1 MRLTKKKQTEVA
13 QGDLTPMIDM
23 TFQLIAFF
31 MVLINFTQSEQDQRV
46 QLPDSSLAKPA
57 ELPLDHPVIIHLA
70 EDGEAIYS
78 GQKIPIGGLGPYLQK
93 EIRALEFSGDGVE
106 AATIVI
112 RAHRF
117 CQAGRVQELIEEC
130 QEVGFE
136 NFALRAQE
144 NIETAK
150 YLTQPN

>member
-1 MRLTKKKQTEVA
+1 MRLTNKKQTEVA

-78 GQKIPIGGLGPYLQK
+78 GLKIPIGGLGPYLQK
-93 EIRALEFSGDGVE
+93 EIRALDFSGEGVE
-106 AATIVI
+106 SATIVI

-117 CQAGRVQELIEEC
+117 CQAGRVQELIEKC

-144 NIETAK
+144 NIETPK

>member
-31 MVLINFTQSEQDQRV
+31 MVLINFTQSVQEQRV

>member
-1 MRLTKKKQTEVA
+1 MKAAVDIDAFTGTKREMMGHQCHDRL
-13 QGDLTPMIDM
+13 G
-23 TFQLIAFF
+23 
-31 MVLINFTQSEQDQRV
+31 
-46 QLPDSSLAKPA
+46 
-57 ELPLDHPVIIHLA
+57 H
-70 EDGEAIYS
+70 
-78 GQKIPIGGLGPYLQK
+78 
-93 EIRALEFSGDGVE
+93 

-144 NIETAK
+144 NIETPR
-150 YLTQPN
+150 YLTPAN

>member
-1 MRLTKKKQTEVA
+1 M
-13 QGDLTPMIDM
+13 
-23 TFQLIAFF
+23 
-31 MVLINFTQSEQDQRV
+31 
-46 QLPDSSLAKPA
+46 
-57 ELPLDHPVIIHLA
+57 A

-78 GQKIPIGGLGPYLQK
+78 GLKIPIGGLGPYLQK
-93 EIRALEFSGDGVE
+93 EIRALDFSGEGVE

-144 NIETAK
+144 NIETPR
-150 YLTQPN
+150 YLTPAN